1 VSNKIKV
8 KPRRNL

>member
-8 KPRRNL
+8 KTRRNL